1 MAAGETYEEFVEKFK
16 PKHTTD
22 DCMTPEPIYAVVKDW
37 ACAEY
42 HIDPARIVRPFWPGG
57 DYQSFDYPQGC
68 TVLDNPPFSILSQI
82 IRWYEEKG
90 IRYFLF
96 APSLT
101 CFSSHSSSA
110 IVCGAAVTYE
120 NGAKVSTSFVTN
132 LDTCV
137 ARTAPKLRSAIELA
151 NEEITH
157 IGKSTIP
164 KYSYPPNV
172 LTAAMLQY
180 LSRYGIDYRVKRAD
194 ATFIRSL
201 DSQRSRGKAIFGG
214 GLLISEKAAAE
225 KAAAEKAAAEKA
237 AAEKADCIIWELS
250 EREKQMV
257 KSLA

>member
-22 DCMTPEPIYAVVKDW
+22 DCMTPEPIYAVVRDW

-42 HIDPARIVRPFWPGG
+42 RIDPARIVRPFWPGG

-101 CFSSHSSSA
+101 CFNIHSSST

-120 NGAKVSTSFVTN
+120 NGAKVNTSFVTN

-137 ARTAPKLRSAIELA
+137 ARTAPNLRSAIELA

-157 IGKSTIP
+157 SGKATLP

-201 DSQRSRGKAIFGG
+201 DSQRARGKAIFGG
-214 GLLISEKAAAE
+214 GSSHKRGGSSREGSSGEGSSGEGSSEE
-225 KAAAEKAAAEKA
+225 GSSGEGRSY
-237 AAEKADCIIWELS
+237 CLGT
-250 EREKQMV
+250 V
-257 KSLA
+257 